1 MTCMIF
7 TGNGII
13 FVDKANHTIS
23 YFGIDG
29 KTENTILRSTKI
41 EGDFNEKPKKCQSE
55 KKDE

>member
-1 MTCMIF
+1 MIF

-41 EGDFNEKPKKCQSE
+41 EGDFNEKPKKCKPE